1 MYKLKKVAVVI
12 PAHNEEKLIQRT
24 VSTIPQFVDKII
36 VIDDCSSDKT
46 SVILKEM
53 GAVEVS
59 ELDATD
65 QESRII
71 LIRHT
76 KNQGVGGAISTGY
89 KWCRDNGID
98 LAAVMA
104 GDAQMDP
111 SDLPRLIEPVASGQA
126 DYCKGNRLF
135 TGEAWKKIPKTR
147 YIGNSVLSF
156 LTKIA
161 SGYWHIADSQSG
173 YTVINARMLR
183 LIDWDYTR
191 KGYGC
196 PNDYLVRLNLYNARV
211 CDVPVKPV
219 YGIGETSGI
228 RLHTEIPRLSWLI
241 VRLFWWRMFHKYV
254 IRDFHPLIL
263 FYLASIILTV
273 PGFLFGA
280 DLLRYRIFHGPV
292 AATSVLF
299 AVFLMTMGVQFGLF
313 AMWFDMESNKHL
325 NHFMENNHH
334 PSVSEKTGL

>member
-1 MYKLKKVAVVI
+1 MYKSKKIAVVI
-12 PAHNEEKLIQRT
+12 PAHNEEKLIKRT
-24 VSTIPQFVDKII
+24 VTTIPDFVDKII
-36 VIDDCSSDKT
+36 VIDDCSTDKT
-46 SVILKEM
+46 ADIIKEL
-53 GAVEVS
+53 GAVEII
-59 ELDATD
+59 ENNLINAD
-65 QESRII
+65 SRI
-71 LIRHT
+71 LLVRHM
-76 KNQGVGGAISTGY
+76 KNRGVGGAISTGY

-98 LAAVMA
+98 AAAVMA

-111 SDLPRLIEPVASGQA
+111 SDLHSLVDPVVSGLV

-147 YIGNSVLSF
+147 YIGNSILSF

-161 SGYWHIADSQSG
+161 SGYWQIADSQSG
-173 YTVINARMLR
+173 YTVINAKMLK
-183 LIDWDYTR
+183 LIDWDQSR

-196 PNDYLVRLNLYNARV
+196 PNDYLVRLNVFNAKV

-219 YGIGETSGI
+219 YGIGEVSGI
-228 RLHTEIPRLSWLI
+228 RLHKEIPRLSWLI
-241 VRLFWWRMFHKYV
+241 IRLFWWRMIHKYV

-263 FYLASIILTV
+263 FYIASIILTV
-273 PGFLFGA
+273 PGFILGA
-280 DLLRYRIFHGPV
+280 DLLRYRILYGPV

-325 NHFMENNHH
+325 NYHLEDSNQTYNLS
-334 PSVSEKTGL
+334 PES